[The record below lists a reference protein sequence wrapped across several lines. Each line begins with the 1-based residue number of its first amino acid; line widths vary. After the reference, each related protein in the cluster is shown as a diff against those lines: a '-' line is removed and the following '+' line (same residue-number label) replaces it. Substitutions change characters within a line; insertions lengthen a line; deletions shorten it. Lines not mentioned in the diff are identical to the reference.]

1 MDDCADD
8 DTDVWNELT
17 GNITDCE
24 DQINKDEEENEGTG
38 SSSESEQ
45 EDEEIVPITSDESQN
60 VQIEICIQPSDLSI
74 DASRIM
80 SIAPREGKKPLSILQ
95 DANFEELDFPTLLP
109 TGQFGYNNYCE

>member
-17 GNITDCE
+17 GNITYCD

-60 VQIEICIQPSDLSI
+60 V
-74 DASRIM
+74 
-80 SIAPREGKKPLSILQ
+80 
-95 DANFEELDFPTLLP
+95 
-109 TGQFGYNNYCE
+109 

>member
-1 MDDCADD
+1 M
-8 DTDVWNELT
+8 T

-60 VQIEICIQPSDLSI
+60 V
-74 DASRIM
+74 
-80 SIAPREGKKPLSILQ
+80 
-95 DANFEELDFPTLLP
+95 
-109 TGQFGYNNYCE
+109 